1 MSHQYKKKLNSKSNQ
16 YLCITMHIILATTR
30 FKNSTWEQNCKWRR
44 NNNWEGCIYGSP
56 TRIKDNI
63 PINALMFIL
72 EMNNET
78 NMVMGVGLIANHIV
92 SNKRYKIYEWGN
104 YNRFV
109 YKSQYRIDRRDM
121 LIEEEAIITL
131 FDKLL
136 FTGYG
141 HLKRGH
147 GITCVPEKIYNK
159 EIDFVGKFRTMF
171 IKRFQSHGDKL

>member
-1 MSHQYKKKLNSKSNQ
+1 
-16 YLCITMHIILATTR
+16 MHIILATTR

-44 NNNWEGCIYGSP
+44 DNSWEGCIYGSP
-56 TRIKDNI
+56 TRINDNI
-63 PINALMFIL
+63 PTNALMFIL
-72 EMNNET
+72 EMNNDT
-78 NMVMGVGLIANHIV
+78 NMVLGVGLITNHLV
-92 SNKRYKIYEWGN
+92 SNQRYKIYEWGN

-131 FDKLL
+131 FDTLL

-159 EIDFVGKFRTMF
+159 QIDFVEKIRTMF
-171 IKRFQSHGDKL
+171 ISRFQSRCK